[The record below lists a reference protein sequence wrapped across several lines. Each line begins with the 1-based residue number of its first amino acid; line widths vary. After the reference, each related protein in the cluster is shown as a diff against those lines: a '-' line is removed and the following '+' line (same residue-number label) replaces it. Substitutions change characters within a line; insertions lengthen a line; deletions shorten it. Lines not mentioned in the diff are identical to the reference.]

1 MTRYLGWI
9 DSLNELIGKAVSWLF
24 LALTASVV
32 IDLTMRYFVGRT
44 TVWAYDIN
52 YMIYG
57 TQFMLAGAYTM
68 KHNAHVRVDVLYM
81 KLSPRGRAILEV
93 IFYICIMF
101 PLCFFLFGSC
111 WSDFVRAC
119 SAREISIVTSWHP
132 PVYHYKGVMPVT
144 YALLILQSIVL
155 FIRNIAIIWEG
166 SGK

>member
-32 IDLTMRYFVGRT
+32 VDLTMRYFVGRT

-68 KHNAHVRVDVLYM
+68 KYNAHVRVDVLYM
-81 KLSPRGRAILEV
+81 KFSPRGRAVLEV

-101 PLCFFLFGSC
+101 PLCFFLFSSC

-155 FIRNIAIIWEG
+155 FIRNIAIIWKG